1 MKRAMRQAMASSMF
15 RNALL
20 LVIAL
25 ASPTLYA
32 GSLDSSVLGMFPK
45 DVTQIGYADLSE
57 ARELPWFPQ
66 FEAQAAPV
74 SLYEFE
80 RFLEA
85 AQLQQTPVITQ
96 VAWGRI
102 DSVMKTPAD
111 AIPPGAGQ
119 LLGVGLGHFDADA
132 IRSAVQRLHLNSIQ
146 DGGTKTTLY
155 AAGIGPGVADTYFAL
170 VGDGVIAFG
179 TEASLRRLV
188 NTSSGGEPSVLTDEA
203 MMTMIGQVNGSGTF
217 WHVARGAGSQAM
229 LGQVLPGGS
238 RAPQIAALLATVKS
252 VSINV
257 SLTSEVQVT
266 MEAEV
271 RSANDA
277 RMLAQLSQLAL
288 LYKQQQVA
296 ASGSDSKQVFSGAQ
310 VSPNGSRVEISFQLT
325 NEQLQNLIEHNL
337 LTGM

>member
-1 MKRAMRQAMASSMF
+1 MGQAMRRAIRHTIF
-15 RNALL
+15 KNALL
-20 LVIAL
+20 LAIAL
-25 ASPTLYA
+25 ASPSLYA

-102 DSVMKTPAD
+102 DSAIAMTTPAA

-119 LLGVGLGHFDADA
+119 LLGVGLGHFDTDA
-132 IRSAVQRLHLNSIQ
+132 ILSAVQKLNLNSIK
-146 DGGTKTTLY
+146 DGETTLY
-155 AAGIGPGVADTYFAL
+155 AAGIGSGVADTYFAL
-170 VGDGVIAFG
+170 VSDGVIAFG

-188 NTSSGGEPSVLTDEA
+188 NTSSGGEPSVLTNEA

-217 WHVARGAGSQAM
+217 WHVARGAGSQSI
-229 LGQVLPGGS
+229 LGQVLPDS
-238 RAPQIAALLATVKS
+238 SKAPQIAALLATVKS

-257 SLTSEVQVT
+257 SLTSVVQVA

-271 RSANDA
+271 RSASDA
-277 RMLAQLSQLAL
+277 RLLAQLSQLAL
-288 LYKQQQVA
+288 LYRQQQMA
-296 ASGSDSKQVFSGAQ
+296 GSGSDAKQVFSGAQ

-325 NEQLQNLIEHNL
+325 NDQLQNLIEHNL
-337 LTGM
+337 LSGM